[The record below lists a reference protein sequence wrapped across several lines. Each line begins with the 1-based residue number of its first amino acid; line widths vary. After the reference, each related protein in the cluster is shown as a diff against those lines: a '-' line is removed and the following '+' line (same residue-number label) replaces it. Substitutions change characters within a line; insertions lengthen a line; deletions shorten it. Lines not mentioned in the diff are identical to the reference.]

1 MRALASQ
8 FDDTSVALTAARLIG
23 IVGYTPVL
31 DAFPLSARLV
41 DDLRR
46 LLPGDGS
53 VAIEN
58 MSWGPIHIVQR
69 FQDQPVKPERLVLVG
84 GASVSTEPGRVR
96 AFRWMGGKLSEQDV
110 QERIYEAV
118 TGIVDIENTLV
129 IGEHFGIWPAEC
141 LVVEADIPG
150 NVFGSMVMAD
160 NEKRGDDASLTRE
173 LGFSP
178 RRLQQDIAK
187 MATALAIDGPGA
199 KVTLEEKVS
208 TALGPGA
215 TFLRNRIA
223 VGGR

>member
-1 MRALASQ
+1 M
-8 FDDTSVALTAARLIG
+8 
-23 IVGYTPVL
+23 
-31 DAFPLSARLV
+31 
-41 DDLRR
+41 
-46 LLPGDGS
+46 
-53 VAIEN
+53 
-58 MSWGPIHIVQR
+58 
-69 FQDQPVKPERLVLVG
+69 
-84 GASVSTEPGRVR
+84 
-96 AFRWMGGKLSEQDV
+96 

-118 TGIVDIENTLV
+118 TGLVDIENTLV

-141 LVVEADIPG
+141 FVVEADIPG

-187 MATALAIDGPGA
+187 MATALAIDGSGA
-199 KVTLEEKVS
+199 KVTFAEKVS

-215 TFLRNRIA
+215 TFLRNRFA